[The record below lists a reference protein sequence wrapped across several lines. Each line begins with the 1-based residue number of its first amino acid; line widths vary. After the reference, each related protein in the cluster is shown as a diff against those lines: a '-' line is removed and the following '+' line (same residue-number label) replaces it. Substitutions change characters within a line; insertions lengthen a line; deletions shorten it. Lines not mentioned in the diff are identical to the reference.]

1 MKDTVNFVGGYLRTG
16 TTLLQSILCSGV
28 NTNPMIGES
37 VYLRGILESYNT
49 CMATF
54 DDNSHSYFDD
64 REDLRKFCAGQMNA
78 FFEKTRTRHGNP
90 QHLILKHPYLTPAFP
105 TFYELNPEIKFVIIL
120 RDPRDSVASAMVAKS
135 KGAEQFK
142 NKSALQVAQ
151 EINFFFEQCINCPDV
166 NFHKNTIFLKY
177 ERLVGDPTSTIEILQ
192 HFLGIDLSGFNPHDE
207 NADLMQVR
215 SDENP
220 FHTELYGKAISDKSI
235 GKYKDVLAGSDI
247 EQIETLCKQILDVLS
262 SPAPTVRVEPS
273 SSQI

>member
-49 CMATF
+49 CLATF

-64 REDLRKFCAGQMNA
+64 REDLQKFCAAQMNA

-90 QHLILKHPYLTPAFP
+90 QHLILKHPYLTPTFP
-105 TFYELNPEIKFVIIL
+105 IFYELNPEIKFIIIL

-142 NKSALQVAQ
+142 NKSAVQVAQ
-151 EINFFFEQCINCPDV
+151 EINFFFEQCVNCPDV
-166 NFHKNTIFLKY
+166 NFHKNTIYLKY
-177 ERLVGDPTSTIEILQ
+177 ERLVSDPTPTIETLQ
-192 HFLGIDLSGFNPHDE
+192 NFLGIDLSEFNPHAE
-207 NADLMQVR
+207 NADLERVR
-215 SDENP
+215 SSENP
-220 FHTELYGKAISDKSI
+220 FHTELYGKAISNKSI
-235 GKYKDVLAGSDI
+235 GKYKNVLSGSDV
-247 EQIETLCKQILDVLS
+247 EQIEILCKQILDVLS
-262 SPAPTVRVEPS
+262 SPAPTVRVES
-273 SSQI
+273 SSS